1 MLEQSSSLGW
11 LLQSPFHEQVQLIY
25 NVGCVGVVWV
35 FLPLLCVLLCI
46 NFFRFHLPT
55 PSPFLGAFEDSH
67 SSLWTWVK
75 YAYTYI
81 YAYLYVCTYVYIYG
95 GGGGVMGFFS
105 QTVKEFTKPCISCHA
120 TVWHPT
126 GKLILLKIDHLFFL
140 LVFQFWAIFKAAT
153 SLNYW
158 SLSFLAILL
167 WGLDQAATIWT
178 IHETV
183 LHRVLLDG
191 YPQISC
197 SWRQMPLADGSLSFQ
212 I

>member
-1 MLEQSSSLGW
+1 MEISAPLYQLSACYLMFSLSEVEWQKLCMCFCCRFTECHHPSLVLFYFNLLFAYPRVSFIFLVSEQSSSPGW

-81 YAYLYVCTYVYIYG
+81 YMYICMYVHMYTYMG
-95 GGGGVMGFFS
+95 GCGG
-105 QTVKEFTKPCISCHA
+105 
-120 TVWHPT
+120 
-126 GKLILLKIDHLFFL
+126 
-140 LVFQFWAIFKAAT
+140 
-153 SLNYW
+153 
-158 SLSFLAILL
+158 
-167 WGLDQAATIWT
+167 
-178 IHETV
+178 
-183 LHRVLLDG
+183 R
-191 YPQISC
+191 
-197 SWRQMPLADGSLSFQ
+197 
-212 I
+212 